1 MIRRRAE
8 ECPVAYQ
15 SAWPEMAMTSR
26 YRSYRLLDIF
36 YRPGTH
42 AAVHVL
48 HGAIVR
54 TVRAARIV
62 VGIVQQPVRDG
73 FVIDADD
80 DNGVRPD
87 FLGLA
92 RETAVDFLRGSPVAV
107 LQDGGGFVRTRGTIE
122 QDFNIG
128 CRREAVGLAQYFHL
142 RCGTAHKNG

>member
-8 ECPVAYQ
+8 KCSMAREG
-15 SAWPEMAMTSR
+15 AWLEMAVSVVIGAC
-26 YRSYRLLDIF
+26 RLLDIF
-36 YRPGTH
+36 ERPGTH

-87 FLGLA
+87 FPGLA
-92 RETAVDFLRGSPVAV
+92 RETALDFLPGSPVGV
-107 LQDGGGFVRTRGTIE
+107 LQDGEGLVRTRGTIE
-122 QDFNIG
+122 
-128 CRREAVGLAQYFHL
+128 
-142 RCGTAHKNG
+142 

>member
-8 ECPVAYQ
+8 KCSMARQ
-15 SAWPEMAMTSR
+15 GAWPEMAVSLVIGAC
-26 YRSYRLLDIF
+26 RLLDIF
-36 YRPGTH
+36 DRPGTH

-87 FLGLA
+87 FPGLA
-92 RETAVDFLRGSPVAV
+92 REAAVDFLRGSTLGA
-107 LQDGGGFVRTRGTIE
+107 LQEGAGP
-122 QDFNIG
+122 
-128 CRREAVGLAQYFHL
+128 L
-142 RCGTAHKNG
+142 